1 MHLSV
6 EHLSNVKKFIIRP
19 PSWDPAPLQ
28 SLALE
33 VSENRQ
39 NPILHLQTK
48 RTVRCNKEFYL
59 KAKEIT

>member
-33 VSENRQ
+33 VSENRC
-39 NPILHLQTK
+39 IAHMYIQTK
-48 RTVRCNKEFYL
+48 RTEY
-59 KAKEIT
+59 T